1 MLAVVRRSLGPT
13 LTPPGYSS
21 IGSCPTSHSS
31 PGDRMGSLVVQAEN
45 LVKVYEGGTKALD
58 GFSMSASEGEILGL
72 IGPNG
77 AGKTTTIKILVGLLV
92 QDAGSVTIMGQ
103 DILVDHISYK
113 KHIGYMPEAPA
124 LPEYLT
130 TSEFLGYVGRIREL
144 EKDALRIRVE
154 ELLRQLDLLPKAN
167 ETIAT
172 LSKGMRAKLAFAAAT
187 IHRPKL
193 LILDEPL
200 LGIDPAGQ
208 RLLKNQLAEI
218 ARGGCCILVSTHQLD
233 TAERLCSKVSI
244 INKGRNVAT
253 GDLEGLR
260 GQAHAGEHQTLEE
273 IFLKLTEEAS
283 MPEPEI
289 PRRKGLFSRRVS

>member
-1 MLAVVRRSLGPT
+1 MAAT
-13 LTPPGYSS
+13 
-21 IGSCPTSHSS
+21 
-31 PGDRMGSLVVQAEN
+31 VVQAEN
-45 LVKVYEGGTKALD
+45 LVKIYEGGTKALD

-92 QDAGSVTIMGQ
+92 QDAGAVTIMGQ
-103 DILVDHISYK
+103 NIMVDHISYK

-130 TSEFLGYVGRIREL
+130 TSEFLGYIGRIREL
-144 EKDALRIRVE
+144 KRDVLKAGVE
-154 ELLRQLDLLPKAN
+154 ELLRQLELVPKAN

-187 IHRPKL
+187 IHKPKL

-208 RLLKNQLAEI
+208 RLLKNQLVEM

-233 TAERLCSKVSI
+233 TAERLCTRVSI
-244 INKGRNVAT
+244 IHRGRNVAT
-253 GDLEGLR
+253 GDLEALR
-260 GQAHAGEHQTLEE
+260 AQAHAGEHQSLEE
-273 IFLKLTEEAS
+273 IFLKLTEEAA

-289 PRRKGLFSRRVS
+289 PRRRGLFSRRVS